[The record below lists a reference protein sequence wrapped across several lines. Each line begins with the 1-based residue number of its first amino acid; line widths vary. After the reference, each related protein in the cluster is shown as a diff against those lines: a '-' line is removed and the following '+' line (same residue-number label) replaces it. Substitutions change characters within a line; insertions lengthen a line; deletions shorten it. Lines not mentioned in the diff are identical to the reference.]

1 MLCPVACAG
10 AVSRSAARQASNP
23 DQRLRAHPST
33 TNPTIRTQAGLGR
46 LLDGEVKPPTR
57 KEEAWRFTDLGKL
70 YGKRHVAPPQVRFGG
85 CGWDGW
91 VVGVWGLLDGGG
103 YVQRRAGS
111 TTHTD

>member
-85 CGWDGW
+85 CGWDWLGCW
-91 VVGVWGLLDGGG
+91 GLGVVGWWWICAKTGGQHHP
-103 YVQRRAGS
+103 Y
-111 TTHTD
+111 